1 MRRRLTLLAGVAVI
15 AAQPALAQTEQQRAQ
30 AAQGQTPGQSGS
42 PTQAPGPAPAA
53 TASRAESVTGQEFM
67 RLAAMSDR
75 FEIATSRLAQQKSQN
90 AAVKQFA
97 ETMIRDHEKTTAE
110 LQQMSAA
117 AGGMPQNQART
128 GGQVA
133 RTAGPG
139 PQDGLDQQ
147 HAALLQQLEQ
157 ASGAGFD
164 RLYARQQ
171 AMAHQQAVDMFRNYA
186 QQGDTPALRQWAS
199 GTLPALEHH
208 LQMAQQLQQSM
219 PG

>member
-30 AAQGQTPGQSGS
+30 AAQGQTGS
-42 PTQAPGPAPAA
+42 PTQAPSAAPSS
-53 TASRAESVTGQEFM
+53 TASRVESVTGQEFM

-97 ETMIRDHEKTTAE
+97 EHMIRDHEKTTAE

-117 AGGMPQNQART
+117 ACGMPQNLARS

-139 PQDGLDQQ
+139 PHDGLDQQ
-147 HAALLQQLEQ
+147 HRALLQQLGQ
-157 ASGAGFD
+157 ASGAEFD

-171 AMAHQQAVDMFRNYA
+171 AMSHQQAVDMFRNYA

-199 GTLPALEHH
+199 TTLPALEHH
-208 LQMAQQLQQSM
+208 LQMAQQLQRSM
-219 PG
+219 PS